1 MSGPARTSGSGTGSP
16 DEHHRQLVRGFN
28 WLGGATVVA
37 RIIDVLT
44 TLSMLLLLTRKQVG
58 VASLVLSIGM
68 VVEAFN
74 GLGTGQAL
82 IQARSVSRTQLDTV
96 FWCVLGTAAVTS
108 GLTLLAAPWIGTI
121 YGMTGMTGYF
131 VAIAAKQPLVGAAV
145 VPLAMMNRNLQY
157 RRIATVNL
165 CATIA
170 AASIR
175 LMLGIGGA
183 GAWALVAGYAS
194 SGLFILMGAMTARPF
209 RPRLRFQPSAISGLL
224 RFGLGATMADA
235 SEQTF
240 KNVDYLLVG
249 WFYGA
254 SALAVYR
261 VAFDVAMEPAM
272 AVGTLVNRTALPV
285 LSRVSAAHG
294 DLTHVLAWSLRKIA
308 TLVAPLAVALVLGA
322 GPLTALLHDRHGNSY
337 AAAAGPLELLAAAA
351 LLRVLCQPLFTVM
364 LGSGRP
370 GMAARLSAVTLL
382 LLAGGIAVAGA
393 TLPVATG
400 LLATSAIWLGI
411 YPLLLVWGLLFLH
424 RHEAI
429 DIRALGRVLS
439 APMVAVGILV
449 VVVETLRH
457 LFMSGGAAAQL
468 AVVLGTTLLCYLGL
482 LRLDR
487 PRA

>member
-1 MSGPARTSGSGTGSP
+1 MSGSAKPRPSAAAKT
-16 DEHHRQLVRGFN
+16 DEQYKQLKRGFN
-28 WLGGATVVA
+28 WLGGATVAA
-37 RIIDVLT
+37 RIVDMLT
-44 TLSMLLLLTRKQVG
+44 TLAMLLLLTRKQVG
-58 VASLVLSIGM
+58 IASLVLSIGM

-82 IQARSVSRTQLDTV
+82 IQARSVSRAQLDTV
-96 FWCVLGTAAVTS
+96 FWYALTAATATS
-108 GLTLLAAPWIGTI
+108 GLTLLAAPWIGTA
-121 YGMTGMTGYF
+121 YGMTGITGYF

-145 VPLAMMNRNLQY
+145 VPLAMMNRDLQY
-157 RRIATVNL
+157 RRVALVNV

-170 AASIR
+170 AAFTR
-175 LMLGIGGA
+175 LALGVAGA

-194 SGLFILMGAMTARPF
+194 SGLFILVGATVARPF
-209 RPRLRFQPSAISGLL
+209 RPRLRFRPSSVSGLL
-224 RFGLGATMADA
+224 RFGLGAAVADA

-254 SALAVYR
+254 NALAIYR

-272 AVGTLVNRTALPV
+272 AIGTLVNRTALPV
-285 LSRVSAAHG
+285 LARVSAAHG
-294 DLTHVLAWSLRKIA
+294 DLTQVLAWSLRKVA
-308 TLVAPLAVALVLGA
+308 TLVAPLAVATMLGA
-322 GPLTALLHDRHGNSY
+322 HSLTALLHDRHGNSY
-337 AAAAGPLELLAAAA
+337 AAAAAPLQLLAAAA

-364 LGSGRP
+364 LGSGRS

-411 YPLLLVWGLLFLH
+411 YPLLLLWGLLFLH

-429 DIRALGRVLS
+429 DIRALGRVFS
-439 APMVAVGILV
+439 APAVAVILLV
-449 VVVETLRH
+449 IVVETLRH
-457 LFMSGGAAAQL
+457 LFMPNQAAIQL
-468 AVVLGTTLLCYLGL
+468 ALVLGPTVLCYLGL
-482 LRLDR
+482 LHRDR
-487 PRA
+487 RQA